1 MKLSTLNLNYFRT
14 AWRILKRNKAYT
26 VINILGLGIG
36 FSVASLLMIYVIHQ
50 LSFDRFHD
58 NADRIYRVTME
69 GSMNDGKLI
78 SADMT
83 GGMAADFLLEEVPE
97 VEHASRVYYS
107 GRKTVLI
114 DEERFTG
121 QTTTWVDSAFFHIF
135 NFPLLLGD
143 PATAV
148 KHPNSI
154 VISEQAAQRYF
165 GKQDVLGQTLK
176 LSGETYKITG
186 VMKDMPIN
194 SHLQYDLLPSF
205 STLLK
210 PEQNIIRR
218 NGLSF
223 RTYLLMREQAD
234 PEVFRQKVVELTDQ
248 RINEMFGPLGL
259 TLKHDI
265 QPLKDVYLYSNFTF
279 SAGGTGDIMNVYI
292 FSFLTFF
299 ILLVAVFNFVNLMTA
314 QSEKRARE
322 IGFRKVIGAGK
333 KDLIFQFMG
342 ESLLIAFLAF
352 IVALFLN
359 EIMIGPFSQMLD
371 EKFSLFYWKDPLIL
385 AGIIGFVIVIGIL
398 SGIYPALYLS
408 RYQPIIVLKG
418 IQHGAGKGHALRKV
432 LVSLQ
437 FSISIFLI
445 ASLLLVHKQVSFMKH
460 KDLGFDR
467 EHVVTVRNLTDPV
480 RLSYQSLKAELIQ
493 NPDIK
498 SITASQSIPGEDRS
512 IQNCHLQG
520 EDPSSAIMIHEN
532 RIQHGYI
539 ETFGMK
545 IIEGRDFDPEMRT
558 DTAAFIVN
566 ETAVRKLA
574 LENPVGED
582 IVVNTKAGRII
593 GVVADYNFL
602 SLHNEIDPLVLSMN
616 QPGFYEISIRIS
628 PDNIP
633 GTLEFLRG
641 KFEAVDPNY
650 RFDYQFVDEL
660 FDQMYQKEERV
671 NRLITAAAVLAIIIS
686 FMGLFAI
693 TSFTVSQKVKE
704 IGIRKTLGA
713 SVGNI
718 VFRLFGELGRWLL
731 MGIVIAWPVAFYVVG
746 RWQSNFAFQIDLWKH
761 WWIFVLAALL
771 AGTIGSLAMLSQSIA
786 AAKANPVKSLKTE

>member
-1 MKLSTLNLNYFRT
+1 MNLNYFRS
-14 AWRILKRNKAYT
+14 AWRILKRNKAYS

-36 FSVASLLMIYVIHQ
+36 FSVASLLMIYVLHQ
-50 LSFDRFHD
+50 LSFDRFHE
-58 NADRIYRVTME
+58 NADRIYRLTME

-83 GGMAADFLLEEVPE
+83 GGMVADFLLEEVPE
-97 VEHASRVYYS
+97 VEQATRVYYS
-107 GRKTVLI
+107 GRKTI
-114 DEERFTG
+114 MIEDQRFTG
-121 QTTTWVDSAFFHIF
+121 QTTAWVDSAFFRIF
-135 NFPLLLGD
+135 NFPLILGD
-143 PATAV
+143 SATAV
-148 KHPNSI
+148 KNPHSI
-154 VISEQAAQRYF
+154 VISERAAQRYF

-210 PEQNIIRR
+210 PESNIVKR

-223 RTYLLMREQAD
+223 RTYVLRREHAD
-234 PEVFRQKVVELTDQ
+234 PESFRQKVVEITDQ
-248 RINEMFGPLGL
+248 RINELFGPLGL
-259 TLKHDI
+259 TLKHDL
-265 QPLKDVYLYSNFTF
+265 QPLKDIYLYSSFTF

-333 KDLIFQFMG
+333 KDLISQFIG

-352 IVALFLN
+352 IVALLLN
-359 EIMIGPFSQMLD
+359 ELLIGPFSEMLD
-371 EKFSLFYWKDPLIL
+371 EKFSLIYWKDPLFL
-385 AGIIGFVIVIGIL
+385 AGIIGFVIVIGVL
-398 SGIYPALYLS
+398 SGMYPALYLS

-445 ASLLLVHKQVSFMKH
+445 ASLLLVHKQVSFMKQ
-460 KDLGFDR
+460 KDLGFNR
-467 EHVVTVRNLTDPV
+467 EHVVSIENLTDPV
-480 RLSYQSLKAELIQ
+480 RLSYQSLKAELMQ
-493 NPDIK
+493 NPSIK
-498 SITASQSIPGEDRS
+498 SITASQSVPGEDRS

-520 EDPSSAIMIHEN
+520 EDATSAIMIHEN
-532 RIQHGYI
+532 RIQHGYVQ
-539 ETFGMK
+539 TFGMK
-545 IIEGRDFDPEMRT
+545 IVEGRDFNPEMRT
-558 DTAAFIVN
+558 DTAAFIIN

-582 IVVNTKAGRII
+582 IVVNTMSGKII

-616 QPGFYEISIRIS
+616 QPSFYKISIRIS

-633 GTLEFLRG
+633 GTLAYLSN
-641 KFEAVDPNY
+641 KFEEIDPNY
-650 RFDYQFVDEL
+650 RFDYQFVDEM
-660 FDQMYQKEERV
+660 FQQMYQKEERV
-671 NRLITAAAVLAIIIS
+671 NKLITAAAVLAIIIS

-693 TSFTVSQKVKE
+693 TSFTVAQKIKE

-713 SVGNI
+713 SVNSI
-718 VFRLFGELGRWLL
+718 VLKLFGELGRWLL
-731 MGIVIAWPVAFYVVG
+731 IGNLIAWPVAFYVVS

-761 WWIFVLAALL
+761 WWLFVAATLM
-771 AGTIGSLAMLSQSIA
+771 AGIVGSMAMLSQSISA
-786 AAKANPVKSLKTE
+786 ARANPIDSLKTE